1 MKKENKTQ
9 KWKKSKM
16 SSRKKKSHVLLLINF
31 PRELLESCFRF
42 QYHGWWFFSRL
53 CCCLFSFIGPLI
65 SIYSSSSSFIPLH
78 PFLFY
83 KVFVLFSFL
92 VLFCLLLLAF
102 VDFFLRLL
110 SFVRSFIFIWSEKRN
125 TINSKLKSVS
135 SVTSTSIYNLLIY
148 YGSILMIAADVLF
161 NWRE

>member
-1 MKKENKTQ
+1 MKKDNKTQ
-9 KWKKSKM
+9 KWKSKT

-53 CCCLFSFIGPLI
+53 CCRLFSFIRPLI

-83 KVFVLFSFL
+83 MVFVLFSFL

-110 SFVRSFIFIWSEKRN
+110 SFVRSFIFIWSEKGN
-125 TINSKLKSVS
+125 TINSKLKPVR
-135 SVTSTSIYNLLIY
+135 IHLLLFTIY
-148 YGSILMIAADVLF
+148 YGILMNDDSSWCTV
-161 NWRE
+161 WRE

>member
-9 KWKKSKM
+9 KWKSKT

-53 CCCLFSFIGPLI
+53 CCRLFSFIRPLI

-83 KVFVLFSFL
+83 MVFVLFFFCS
-92 VLFCLLLLAF
+92 VLSSSSRLRW
-102 VDFFLRLL
+102 FFSSSSLFR
-110 SFVRSFIFIWSEKRN
+110 SFVHFYMVRERKHDQFEIEAGAD
-125 TINSKLKSVS
+125 
-135 SVTSTSIYNLLIY
+135 TSTSIYNLLWY
-148 YGSILMIAADVLF
+148 THE
-161 NWRE
+161 WW